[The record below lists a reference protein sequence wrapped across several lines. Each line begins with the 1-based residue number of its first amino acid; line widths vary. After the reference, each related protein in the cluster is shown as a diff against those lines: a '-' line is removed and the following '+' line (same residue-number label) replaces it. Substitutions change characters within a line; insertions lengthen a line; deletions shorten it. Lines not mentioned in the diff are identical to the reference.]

1 MGGEQSEMDE
11 RFRRIEE
18 EEEGSSLGMMSS
30 MSHKTSRLVT
40 CSGGKALFGGTEK
53 EDRLQN
59 SSVIIVT
66 VCYKRRGDGNFPSLD

>member
-1 MGGEQSEMDE
+1 MGGGIERGGEQSDMDE

-40 CSGGKALFGGTEK
+40 WSGGKALFGGTEK
-53 EDRLQN
+53 KTDFKIRAL
-59 SSVIIVT
+59 
-66 VCYKRRGDGNFPSLD
+66 